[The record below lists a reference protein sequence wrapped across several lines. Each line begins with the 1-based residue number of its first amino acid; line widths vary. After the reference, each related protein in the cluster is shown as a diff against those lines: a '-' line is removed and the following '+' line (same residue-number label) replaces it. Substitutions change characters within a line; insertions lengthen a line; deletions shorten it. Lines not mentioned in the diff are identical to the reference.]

1 MDEQLSEFA
10 VGFLGERFYA
20 IQSVAHL
27 VAYLH
32 IAIARLGARRFH
44 THRQQS
50 VVVADEL
57 ESLANILLEGFLV
70 VHVHIGRRNNQI
82 GIFTL
87 AQHPVASPRHT
98 RCCVAV
104 DGLRHEVVLR
114 KVGQLLAHQ
123 VSVVLIGVD
132 VYVLSRDDSGKPIV
146 GLLQLC
152 AARAK
157 EINKLLGVFLT
168 ADGPKA
174 TTFATSQDDAK
185 IFISCVHAYLGQ
197 YFSAKLHK

>member
-1 MDEQLSEFA
+1 MDEQLREFA
-10 VGFLGERFYA
+10 VGFLGERFYTEET
-20 IQSVAHL
+20 VAHL

-32 IAIARLGARRFH
+32 IAVAGLGARRLH

-50 VVVADEL
+50 IVVADEL
-57 ESLANILLEGFLV
+57 ESLADVLLEGFLV
-70 VHVHIGRRNNQI
+70 VNVHIGRRHDEI
-82 GIFTL
+82 GIFAL
-87 AQHPVASPRHT
+87 AQHTVTSPRHA
-98 RCCVAV
+98 RCRIAV
-104 DGLRHEVVLR
+104 DRLRHEIVLR
-114 KVGQLLAHQ
+114 KVGQLFAHQ
-123 VSVVLIGVD
+123 VSIVLIGVD
-132 VYVLSRDDSGKPIV
+132 VYVFFRDDSGKPIV

-152 AARAK
+152 AARTK